1 MKGKKSVLENV
12 TNIIVYLIQIIAS
25 GLLIWVLYSIGSI
38 PMKYIY
44 IIVAVLVLL
53 MIGEYF
59 LIFYKKPKSKRSVI
73 TKILSVLLSIIMV
86 VCSYYVYQFGRVVDL
101 MSDKSF
107 QSRALSVIVLKDSEI
122 LNEGLLKDKKI
133 GLIDFM
139 DKESM
144 DYAIKDINKNVA
156 TVNPND
162 YDDFTKLMDAFYKQD
177 VDAILLDEAFRSLAT
192 TGHDNFD
199 EETRVVYQVKKH
211 EGSVSAK
218 NVNVTEKPFVIY
230 ISGNDEYGELSAIS
244 RSDVNMLVVV
254 NPKTSQVL
262 LVSIPRDVY
271 YPLNRNG
278 QYDKFTHAGMYGLD
292 ESQKTLENMLDEE
305 INYYVKM
312 NFTSFM
318 KVIDAIGGI
327 TVDVPKYAT
336 LHSDDGSFTTRVK
349 NPKTKEGYTIK
360 PGINHF
366 DAREA
371 LAFVRERK
379 SFVAGDFV
387 RGKNQQLMISAVL
400 KKVCSPAIL
409 TSFSGIL
416 DAVSSSIET
425 NMSSEEI
432 NSLIQLQLSKMP
444 SWDIQSCQIEGDV
457 GNRPCYSLGNREAS
471 VVIPY
476 SSSIQEVV
484 DNINKVKNGEKIE
497 TETGD
502 FNQTGSDE

>member
-1 MKGKKSVLENV
+1 MREKKSILENV
-12 TNIIVYLIQIIAS
+12 TNIIVYLIQIITS

-38 PMKYIY
+38 PINYIY
-44 IIVAVLVLL
+44 ILAVVLCL
-53 MIGEYF
+53 LLIGEYF
-59 LIFYKKPKSKRSVI
+59 LIFCKKAKSKRAVI
-73 TKILSVLLSIIMV
+73 TKILSILLSIVMV
-86 VCSYYVYQFGRVVDL
+86 AGSFYAYEFGRVVNL

-107 QSRALSVIVLKDSEI
+107 QSRAISVIVLKDSEI
-122 LNEGLLKDKKI
+122 YNESLLKDKKL
-133 GLIDFM
+133 GLMNFM

-144 DYAIKDINKNVA
+144 DYAIKDINKNIAPVQSH
-156 TVNPND
+156 D
-162 YDDFTKLMDAFYKQD
+162 YDDFTKLMNAFYKKE
-177 VDAILLDEAFRSLAT
+177 VDAIILDEAFRSLAT

-199 EETRVVYQVKKH
+199 EETRVVYQVTKH
-211 EGSVSAK
+211 ESKVNAK
-218 NVNVTEKPFVIY
+218 NVNVTEKPFVVY
-230 ISGNDEYGELSAIS
+230 ISGNDEYGKLSAIS

-254 NPKTSQVL
+254 NPNTSQVL
-262 LVSIPRDVY
+262 LVSIPRDTY

-379 SFVAGDFV
+379 SFVAGDFI

-409 TSFSGIL
+409 TSFSGVL

-425 NMSSEEI
+425 NMSADEI

-444 SWDIQSCQIEGDV
+444 SWDIQSCQIKGDV
-457 GNRPCYSLGNREAS
+457 GNKPCYSLGNKSAS

-476 SSSIQEVV
+476 TSSIQEVV
-484 DNINKVKNGEKIE
+484 NNINKVKNGEKIK

>member
-1 MKGKKSVLENV
+1 MREKKSVFEKVL
-12 TNIIVYLIQIIAS
+12 NIVVYLIQIITS
-25 GLLIWVLYSIGSI
+25 CILIWVLYSIGSI
-38 PMKYIY
+38 PMNYIY
-44 IIVAVLVLL
+44 IAAAILL
-53 MIGEYF
+53 GLLIGEYF
-59 LIFYKKPKSKRSVI
+59 LIFYKKPKSKRSLI
-73 TKILSVLLSIIMV
+73 TKIVSILLSIV
-86 VCSYYVYQFGRVVDL
+86 LVAGSYYAYEFGRVVNL
-101 MSDKSF
+101 MGEADF
-107 QSRALSVIVLKDSEI
+107 QSRAISVIVLKNSDI
-122 LNEGLLKDKKI
+122 LNEGLLKDKKL
-133 GLIDFM
+133 GLINFM
-139 DKESM
+139 DKDSM
-144 DYAIKDINKNVA
+144 DYAVDDINKNVG
-156 TVNPND
+156 TVSTND
-162 YDDFTKLMDAFYKQD
+162 YTDFHQLMDAFYKKE
-177 VDAILLDEAFRSLAT
+177 VDAIILDEAFRSLAT
-192 TGHDNFD
+192 TGHDDFD
-199 EETRVVYQVKKH
+199 EETRVVYQVKKQ
-211 EGSVSAK
+211 ESKVNAK
-218 NVNVTEKPFVIY
+218 NVDVTEKPFLVY

-244 RSDVNMLVVV
+244 RSDVNMLVAV

-262 LVSIPRDVY
+262 LVSIPRDTY

-278 QYDKFTHAGMYGLD
+278 QLDKFTHAGMYGLE
-292 ESQKTLENMLDEE
+292 ESQATLEDMLDEE

-318 KVIDAIGGI
+318 KIIDAIGGI

-349 NPKTKEGYTIK
+349 NPQTKEGYTIK
-360 PGINHF
+360 PGVNHF

-416 DAVSSSIET
+416 EAVSSSIET
-425 NMSSEEI
+425 NMSSDEI

-457 GNRPCYSLGNREAS
+457 GNKPCYSLGNRNAS

-476 SSSIQEVV
+476 TASMNKAIE
-484 DNINKVKNGEKIE
+484 NINKIKNGEKIE